1 MKKIVFVSGTRA
13 DFGKISPLALEARTL
28 GFTVK
33 IFVTG
38 MHMLNKY
45 GLTKHEVHRS
55 FDDVTEFLNQREGDS
70 LDTILCKTIS
80 GFSDYIKEEE
90 PDLVVVHGDRI
101 EAFACSISCATN
113 YVRCVHVEGG
123 EVSGTI
129 DEIFRHCNTKLC
141 TAHLVS
147 SSTAKAR
154 VESLGEEP
162 ERIFNIGSPELD
174 IHQEESGISLLDVKA
189 RYNIPFDNYGV
200 CIFHPV
206 TSELDTMQAQAKDL
220 FDALSASGRHFVVI
234 MPNNDPGSEGIF
246 EAIGNLRS
254 DHFRTL
260 PSMRFNHFSE
270 LLKNACVIVGNSST
284 GVREAPFLGVPSLNV
299 GTRQK
304 NRSGAASIFNTAA
317 GDANF
322 IQNFLQSSWGM
333 RFDPQND
340 FGSGS
345 ARGKFAELLKSEVI
359 MKLPYQK
366 IFTDKL
372 PNA

>member
-1 MKKIVFVSGTRA
+1 
-13 DFGKISPLALEARTL
+13 
-28 GFTVK
+28 
-33 IFVTG
+33 
-38 MHMLNKY
+38 MLNRY

-55 FDDVTEFLNQREGDS
+55 FGDVTEYLNQREGDS

-80 GFSDYIKEEE
+80 GFSDYILAEK

-101 EAFACSISCATN
+101 EAFACSISSATN

-147 SSTAKAR
+147 STTAKAR

-174 IHQEESGISLLDVKA
+174 IHLEDSGISLADVKT
-189 RYNIPFDNYGV
+189 RYEIPFSDYGV

-206 TSELDTMQAQAKDL
+206 TSELETMYYQAKNL
-220 FDALSASGRHFVVI
+220 FDSLTDSSRHFVVI
-234 MPNNDPGSEGIF
+234 MPNNDPGSEDIF
-246 EAIGNLRS
+246 KVLGNLAA

-260 PSMRFNHFSE
+260 PSMRFSHFSE
-270 LLKNACVIVGNSST
+270 LLKNASAIVGNSST

-299 GTRQK
+299 GTRQM
-304 NRSGAASIFNTAA
+304 NRSAAASVFNAA
-317 GDANF
+317 ADDNGT
-322 IQNFLQSSWGM
+322 IQEFLRSTWGM
-333 RFDPQND
+333 RFKTQDD

-345 ARGKFAELLKSEVI
+345 AREKFAKLLNDKVLFNLPHQKVFSDKSQES
-359 MKLPYQK
+359 
-366 IFTDKL
+366 
-372 PNA
+372 